1 MEYALTE
8 EAEAFRRSVQEGL
21 SKNLTP
27 RVREIEKNGEIP
39 RDILK
44 HLSSMGLLGITI
56 GEEYGGMGADTTL
69 TTIAAE
75 EVGRADTTLA
85 TGVFFLLE
93 AGWGYIF
100 YKYGRNDA
108 KEEVLPRVTSGDYFL
123 GIASTETTGGS
134 DVAGERTRATKS
146 GTHYIISG
154 EKAYISGVNEA
165 AKYGGGFLLLA
176 KTRPELGHKGMSMIY
191 TPVKGMNG
199 ITTSLIK
206 NMGREGIS
214 TGIITLNNVE
224 VPEKYLIGEENRG
237 FYYAMEGFTR
247 ARVFVSAAS
256 IGAAQRILELGIDYA
271 KNREVFGKKLSS
283 YQAVRFEAAEFYSK
297 LEAVKAL
304 VYKAAWAVDRHY
316 KDGAISL
323 KDMTKMVSAAK
334 WLAPTTSFDVIKGV
348 STWFGAYGYSKDGPV
363 EASFRGSFSYLMG
376 AEGALNVMKDLIAKE
391 IMDSD

>member
-1 MEYALTE
+1 MEYALSE
-8 EAEAFRRSVQEGL
+8 DAEAFRKSVREGL
-21 SKNLTP
+21 SKHLSP
-27 RVREIEKNGEIP
+27 RVKEIDRGGEIP
-39 RDILK
+39 RDVLK
-44 HLSSMGLLGITI
+44 QLSSMGLLGITI
-56 GEEYGGMGADTTL
+56 GEEYGGMGADMTL
-69 TTIAAE
+69 TTVAAE
-75 EVGRADTTLA
+75 EVGRADNTLA

-100 YKYGRNDA
+100 YKYGCADA
-108 KEEVLPRVTSGDYFL
+108 KEEILPKVTSGDYFL

-134 DVAGERTRATKS
+134 DVAGERTRATRS
-146 GTHYIISG
+146 GSHYIING

-176 KTRPELGHKGMSMIY
+176 KTRPELGHKGMSMVY
-191 TPVKGMNG
+191 TPVTGING

-214 TGIITLNNVE
+214 TGIITLNDAA
-224 VPEKYLIGEENRG
+224 VPDRYLIGEENKG

-256 IGAAQRILELGIDYA
+256 IGAAQKVLEMGIDYA
-271 KNREVFGKKLSS
+271 NRREVFGKKLSS
-283 YQAVRFEAAEFYSK
+283 YQAVRFEAAEFYSR

-304 VYKAAWAVDRHY
+304 VYKAAWAVDQHY
-316 KDGAISL
+316 KNGAISL
-323 KDMTKMVSAAK
+323 KDMTKLVSAAK

-348 STWFGAYGYSKDGPV
+348 STWFGAYGYSKEGPV

-376 AEGALNVMKDLIAKE
+376 AEGALNVMKELIAKE
-391 IMDSD
+391 IMDND